1 MLARL
6 LPSARE
12 VTSQAIEMMIQRLSI
27 RAAAG
32 KLKVIAVWRCL
43 AHGGARVCRWS
54 MEVERGTGVESMTVD
69 VIASRS
75 LSKADIVASLGEAP
89 LYVTITPIHLEVVS
103 NPGAAYSRRENDP
116 REAVRRHPALK
127 VVGTIADPIAFPK
140 RH

>member
-1 MLARL
+1 
-6 LPSARE
+6 
-12 VTSQAIEMMIQRLSI
+12 MMIQRLSI

-32 KLKVIAVWRCL
+32 KLKVIAVWRCLALWRCL

-69 VIASRS
+69 VIGSRS

-89 LYVTITPIHLEVVS
+89 LCVTITPIHLEVVS
-103 NPGAAYSRRENDP
+103 NPGAAYGRRENDP

-127 VVGTIADPIAFPK
+127 VVGTIADPIAFPE

>member
-43 AHGGARVCRWS
+43 AHGGARVYRWS

-69 VIASRS
+69 VIGSRS

-89 LYVTITPIHLEVVS
+89 LCVTITPIHLEVVS
-103 NPGAAYSRRENDP
+103 NPGAAYGRRENDP

-127 VVGTIADPIAFPK
+127 VVGTVADPIAFPE